1 MTFLEKVLNLKMKS
15 YVTYKY
21 KNRAIKSEK
30 TLLILKAIGISF
42 K

>member
-1 MTFLEKVLNLKMKS
+1 MTFLEKALNLKIKD

-30 TLLILKAIGISF
+30 TLLILKSIGILF